1 MCVALKTSFGL
12 LPRADFCRTDDEQ
25 VGLKGHRQG
34 TLDFR
39 QERELPLTLR
49 EPLRAFLCPPGQATR
64 WGARGG
70 GWPEAALEQ
79 EGPGS
84 ASSFPPGLSPSGSG
98 PPSSVRWR

>member
-64 WGARGG
+64 WGRGVG
-70 GWPEAALEQ
+70 QRPPWNRKGQ
-79 EGPGS
+79 GPCP
-84 ASSFPPGLSPSGSG
+84 ASLWACRHQGVAHLPL
-98 PPSSVRWR
+98 